1 MSTLSSVLNTAL
13 TAMSA
18 NQFGLA
24 VASNNVANANNP
36 DYARQRLL
44 TEPAGP
50 DGGQW
55 SIGMG
60 VRVVGVQALR
70 DQLVEVRWR
79 QALSGQS
86 HADTLSSRL
95 SDIEGQF
102 NDSGGTG
109 LLQKITDFFNSF
121 QALSQDPASLPFRE
135 QVRSSANALIQGIHD
150 RDQYLAQTKAN
161 ADRAISSD
169 VDQVNSL
176 ASQIADLTRQIKNE
190 EAGTTANDL
199 RDRRGAL
206 VKELSKYVT
215 VNELDSGDYQI
226 TTQDNHLLVFND
238 TTKPLTAADV
248 TSSIGRSLQAEV
260 EVLDSYVPKYSAA
273 LDQLAYEISQ
283 QVNSVHSAAYDLNGN
298 TGINFFNPLASAS
311 GAARLISLSSDVA
324 GDTTKIAASTN
335 PTGNDNGAA
344 IALGNLI
351 HANVFSGGSVTDQ
364 YGNLVFSIGSE
375 SATAQ
380 SNQNEEQALVTQ
392 LDNRRQSISGVS
404 IDEETAQIA
413 QFQRAYQASAQLIQ
427 TVDNLLDITLGLV
440 GGTTIG

>member
-1 MSTLSSVLNTAL
+1 
-13 TAMSA
+13 
-18 NQFGLA
+18 
-24 VASNNVANANNP
+24 
-36 DYARQRLL
+36 
-44 TEPAGP
+44 
-50 DGGQW
+50 
-55 SIGMG
+55 
-60 VRVVGVQALR
+60 
-70 DQLVEVRWR
+70 
-79 QALSGQS
+79 
-86 HADTLSSRL
+86 
-95 SDIEGQF
+95 
-102 NDSGGTG
+102 
-109 LLQKITDFFNSF
+109 
-121 QALSQDPASLPFRE
+121 
-135 QVRSSANALIQGIHD
+135 
-150 RDQYLAQTKAN
+150 
-161 ADRAISSD
+161 
-169 VDQVNSL
+169 
-176 ASQIADLTRQIKNE
+176 
-190 EAGTTANDL
+190 
-199 RDRRGAL
+199 
-206 VKELSKYVT
+206 
-215 VNELDSGDYQI
+215 
-226 TTQDNHLLVFND
+226 
-238 TTKPLTAADV
+238 V
-248 TSSIGRSLQAEV
+248 TSSIGGSLQAEV